1 MPENTTKNSYT
12 LEEILNYLEQDYL
25 IASITKDLYYCS
37 LLEKYKIKVSLE
49 KIFSIEKNTIVINI
63 GKLFESFQEIHAVY
77 IQEDDD
83 FTEADDYTN
92 SYVQILFLDTINDCA
107 YMYKEF
113 IPDAK
118 LEAIKLINTKA
129 ILDAILRQIQEEL
142 KEIILD

>member
-1 MPENTTKNSYT
+1 MPENTIKKSYT

-83 FTEADDYTN
+83 FTEADDYTD

-118 LEAIKLINTKA
+118 LEAIKLINTEA
-129 ILDAILRQIQEEL
+129 VPNELVLQIQEDME
-142 KEIILD
+142 EIFLS